1 MKKSLIF
8 KFTIDSIARKKLRFF
23 GEVFILFVC
32 FFMLTV
38 GVFMKEQSKYYRKS
52 LENVLRYGIENTGI
66 LNIKYESGDVV
77 RFFNEAYDSPY
88 ISSIGVFSIG
98 GTDILPELSAIQQEY
113 LQGLQGQNLMD
124 NYIEMYYISPTLLN
138 LCNLKLTDGEIV
150 TDTEDKGEYWS
161 GLYLGSA
168 FKDIPVGTV
177 YTYQG
182 GDETAV
188 YEVLG
193 ILEEGTAWIS
203 RSAMGTGYEGTTR
216 GSDVLDYYV
225 ILVSNTAYDYS
236 GMFSVNESSSFD
248 EAREYLYETA
258 EKYNIELN
266 IGSLATEVEQSERA
280 SSNMQRLFFR
290 IFFLMSI
297 TAVICIISFQIV
309 SVISRTKEYGILY
322 ATGAGISDITG
333 ITVIEILLKLII
345 AIIASMGVSIRFI
358 PYFFSEG
365 DGSDEIIKQLLFENV
380 YPTVFAVGFI
390 LTVTAVLVPLIYIN
404 RLSPVKLLTGEGYG
418 E

>member
-38 GVFMKEQSKYYRKS
+38 GVFMKEQSKFYRKS

-66 LNIKYESGDVV
+66 LNINYESGDVV

-98 GTDILPELSAIQQEY
+98 GNDILPELSAVQQKY
-113 LQGLQGQNLMD
+113 LKGQHSLKNFTE
-124 NYIEMYYISPTLLN
+124 IYYISPTLIN
-138 LCNLKLTDGEIV
+138 LCKIKLTDGEMV

-177 YTYQG
+177 YTYQV

-188 YEVLG
+188 FEVLG

-225 ILVSNTAYDYS
+225 ILVSNTAYDYF

-380 YPTVFAVGFI
+380 YPAVFVVGI
-390 LTVTAVLVPLIYIN
+390 VLTVTAVLVPLIYIN
-404 RLSPVKLLTGEGYG
+404 RLSPVKLLTGEGFG